1 VVNDEN
7 PHEIHSSVPRTRKL
21 VGVDALK
28 AHLTLVFGLALCV
41 AAFWFE
47 LDRAERGNALSWAYV
62 FEWPLL
68 AVFAVY
74 MWWNVL
80 DPTRQDR
87 VRAKKKPKQLGT
99 EFDGMLLAW
108 QEHQRELV
116 EQNERDETA
125 ASDGPAPGTS

>member
-1 VVNDEN
+1 MVTDQH
-7 PHEIHSSVPRTRKL
+7 PHENDAEIPRARNLT
-21 VGVDALK
+21 GVEALK
-28 AHLTLVFGLALCV
+28 AHVTLLVGLTLCF

-47 LDRAERGNALSWAYV
+47 LGRAEGGNALSWAYV

-87 VRAKKKPKQLGT
+87 MKATKKTKELGT
-99 EFDGMLLAW
+99 EFHGMLHAW

-116 EQNERDETA
+116 EQNERDEA
-125 ASDGPAPGTS
+125 ASPDGSTSGQA